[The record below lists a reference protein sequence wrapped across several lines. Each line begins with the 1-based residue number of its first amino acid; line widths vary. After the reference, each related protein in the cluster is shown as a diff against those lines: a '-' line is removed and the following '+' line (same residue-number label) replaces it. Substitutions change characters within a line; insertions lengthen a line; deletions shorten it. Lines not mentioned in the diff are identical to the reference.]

1 MKRQNGKN
9 EANME
14 KTTEVKLLFSLGWGR
29 GGLVMVLKKIGFGFC
44 VCVCVFV
51 FCCFLRLFTFGEV
64 FRFAGAP
71 GGREEDGD

>member
-44 VCVCVFV
+44 VCVCF
-51 FCCFLRLFTFGEV
+51 CFLLFLKIV
-64 FRFAGAP
+64 HIW
-71 GGREEDGD
+71 

>member
-14 KTTEVKLLFSLGWGR
+14 KTTEVKLLFSLGWG
-29 GGLVMVLKKIGFGFC
+29 GAGYGFEESWFWFL
-44 VCVCVFV
+44 CVCVFV

>member
-44 VCVCVFV
+44 VCVFLFFV
-51 FCCFLRLFTFGEV
+51 V
-64 FRFAGAP
+64 S
-71 GGREEDGD
+71 

>member
-14 KTTEVKLLFSLGWGR
+14 KTTEVKLLFSLGWG

-44 VCVCVFV
+44 VCVCF
-51 FCCFLRLFTFGEV
+51 CFLLFLKIV
-64 FRFAGAP
+64 HIW
-71 GGREEDGD
+71 